1 MFTLRVFFLLY
12 FVGIPN
18 GDFNKLAVN
27 NANIS
32 SKIETP
38 NVKKRHRRA
47 KSGGLKS
54 TDPSQGDGEYDKG
67 LFSNKIYFV
76 DTQRKGLAE
85 KM

>member
-1 MFTLRVFFLLY
+1 MFYCPVFA
-12 FVGIPN
+12 GIPN

-54 TDPSQGDGEYDKG
+54 TDPSQGDGM
-67 LFSNKIYFV
+67 YFNSFKPGV
-76 DTQRKGLAE
+76 QFMGYLRQTV
-85 KM
+85 